1 MKLEKNRRARFP
13 TAAKKLNQVTKTVW
27 EGKNTP
33 MATASWT
40 ILT

>member
-1 MKLEKNRRARFP
+1 MKLEKNLRARFP
-13 TAAKKLNQVTKTVW
+13 TAAKKLNQVAKMAW

-40 ILT
+40 MLT